1 MSNPH
6 RYLSTTDIARI
17 LNIKPTSITKYKL
30 PAPDAYIGKT
40 RGWCQSTID
49 TWLHQRPTRG
59 QRTDL
64 TTAAAAG
71 TDTQK
76 PATGTPVAGINLSD
90 NV

>member
-6 RYLSTTDIARI
+6 RYLSATDIARI
-17 LNIKPTSITKYKL
+17 LNIKPTSMTKYKL

-49 TWLHQRPTRG
+49 TWLHQRPTQG

-64 TTAAAAG
+64 IMAARPAA
-71 TDTQK
+71 DTQK
-76 PATGTPVAGINLSD
+76 PATGTPVAGMNLSD

>member
-1 MSNPH
+1 MSKPH

-49 TWLHQRPTRG
+49 
-59 QRTDL
+59 
-64 TTAAAAG
+64 
-71 TDTQK
+71 K
-76 PATGTPVAGINLSD
+76 NLPMS
-90 NV
+90 

>member
-1 MSNPH
+1 MSKPH

-17 LNIKPTSITKYKL
+17 LNIKPTSMTKYKL

-40 RGWCQSTID
+40 RGWC
-49 TWLHQRPTRG
+49 PTQG

-64 TTAAAAG
+64 TTAAAG

-76 PATGTPVAGINLSD
+76 PATGTPVAGMNLSD